1 MYWNLTF
8 LRLLAKSPRWIVTLD
23 VLKYAKSINN
33 LCAIL
38 LNSNI
43 RCIEIRWSWNN
54 YRIFCPLNSNI
65 RCIEIHI
72 QLQCAN
78 SPGGWIV
85 TLDVLK
91 WYDRWSCWNN
101 EFRLN
106 SNIRCIEI
114 YSDRRQIRRIM
125 CWIVTLDV
133 LKYSPYELYRI
144 GDKLNS
150 NIRCIEIKKWLTR
163 NNINDVEW

>member
-1 MYWNLTF
+1 MYWNKQNL
-8 LRLLAKSPRWIVTLD
+8 LRSGSICPLNSNIRCIEICRSALPRNQQSGWIVTLD

-114 YSDRRQIRRIM
+114 
-125 CWIVTLDV
+125 WT
-133 LKYSPYELYRI
+133 
-144 GDKLNS
+144 
-150 NIRCIEIKKWLTR
+150 
-163 NNINDVEW
+163 